1 MMDSMT
7 NLDKKIKDIF
17 PEESM
22 HKTPDRYSLFS
33 GVNVPSFIKDWLIKK
48 FSNDDTIDTE
58 GLYNF
63 IDKHIPTKDSN
74 IRSRLLNGDVIQILA
89 RIIFESDI
97 RSGEYRFQI
106 PDIGIKNGEGRVSP
120 YLARQQGLLKEEIG
134 RASCRERV

>member
-1 MMDSMT
+1 
-7 NLDKKIKDIF
+7 
-17 PEESM
+17 M

-74 IRSRLLNGDVIQILA
+74 IRSRLLMVM
-89 RIIFESDI
+89 
-97 RSGEYRFQI
+97 
-106 PDIGIKNGEGRVSP
+106 
-120 YLARQQGLLKEEIG
+120 
-134 RASCRERV
+134 